1 MNIFFNKLALISG
14 GSSGIGLALAR
25 QLSQKGC
32 NVWILARN
40 RNNLIKAQKLIEANK
55 TSSNQKFGYIC
66 ADVSKY
72 EIVAPRLKQFMRKVG
87 VPDFLINSAGI
98 SHPGEFVNQPISIYQ
113 SMINTNYFGT
123 VYPTKIISRGMISK
137 GSGHIINISS
147 VAGFIGAYGYSA
159 YGASKFAVRG
169 FSDVIRA
176 ELKLHNIHVSV
187 VFPPDTD
194 TPQFAYEN
202 KYKPEITKI
211 IDGNVGLLSADEVAK
226 EIIKGIE
233 RNKYLILPSIKS
245 KFLFKLANILGGFT
259 YHVLDIVVR
268 QAHNSLADKKRQS

>member
-1 MNIFFNKLALISG
+1 MKKFLDKLALISG
-14 GSSGIGLALAR
+14 GSSGIGLALAK

-40 RNNLIKAQKLIEANK
+40 RDNLIKANKLIEANK
-55 TSSNQKFGYIC
+55 CSINQRFGYIC
-66 ADVSKY
+66 ADVSSNEVISVK
-72 EIVAPRLKQFMRKVG
+72 LKRFIGSVG
-87 VPDFLINSAGI
+87 IPDFLINSAGI
-98 SHPGEFVNQPISIYQ
+98 SHPGEFVDQSISVFQ
-113 SMINTNYFGT
+113 EMMNTNYFGT
-123 VYPTKIISRGMISK
+123 VYPTKIILRGMVSR

-147 VAGFIGAYGYSA
+147 LAGYLGAYGYSA

-176 ELKLHNIHVSV
+176 ELKPHKIRVSV

-202 KYKPEITKI
+202 KFKPEITRI
-211 IDGNVGLLSADEVAK
+211 IDGNVGLLSAEEVAK

-233 RNKYLILPSIKS
+233 KNKYLIIPGVKS
-245 KFLFKLANILGGFT
+245 KIIFTLSNVLGGFT
-259 YHVLDIVVR
+259 YPILDILVS
-268 QAHNSLADKKRQS
+268 QAQKKINNK